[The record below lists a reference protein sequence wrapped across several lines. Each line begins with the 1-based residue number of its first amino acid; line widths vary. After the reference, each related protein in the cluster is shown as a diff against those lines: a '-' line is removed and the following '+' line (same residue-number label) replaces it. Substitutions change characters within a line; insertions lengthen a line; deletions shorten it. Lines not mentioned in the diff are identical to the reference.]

1 MSKTPPT
8 ASSSQ
13 PSPSNGRLEVLD
25 YVRGLAI
32 IHIFLYHYYIEWF
45 QGSFLIIPDGVAANI
60 PRLQI
65 FHDGGLLDILKN
77 LFSFL
82 WVYGFTSVNLF
93 LLLSGFVL
101 TYSALKSKS
110 EIRTGGELLSFYV
123 KKLKRLLVPF
133 YITLLL
139 GIAILFLRNLLYPS
153 FSAMPIY
160 SAWDVLKTLFV
171 PFLVYDL
178 TFLQKFN
185 GDLWFITLILQLY
198 IIFPVLYYALKKYG
212 VWRFIAACFMLTVA
226 YRYVATYYLDTAP
239 MGVIFP
245 ATNSYRL
252 FSFFLPRLFEFGLGM
267 SLGYWQFKD
276 SKTLETLR
284 GGWQFLT
291 AVAIMLV
298 GFSLNMYRGGWPLS
312 DAIISIGLFATLLN
326 IGAFFARISL
336 LKTLMLKLSESSYE
350 IYLLHHYL
358 LNYLLMPLLIVL
370 GIKNELGFWLG
381 VPVFFI
387 ISTLVGMGGQRLST
401 LFYSLT
407 NTTSK
412 NIPR

>member
-1 MSKTPPT
+1 MSKTTPSTSAPQPPLL
-8 ASSSQ
+8 
-13 PSPSNGRLEVLD
+13 NGRLDVLD

-65 FHDGGLLDILKN
+65 FHDGGLLDIFKN

-110 EIRTGGELLSFYV
+110 EISTGGELLSFYV

-139 GIAILFLRNLLYPS
+139 GVAILFLRNLLYPS

-160 SAWDVLKTLFV
+160 TTWDLVKTLFV

-178 TFLQKFN
+178 PFLQKFN

-212 VWRFIAACFMLTVA
+212 VWKFIAACFVLTVF
-226 YRYVATYYLDTAP
+226 YRYIATYYLDTAP

-245 ATNSYRL
+245 ATNSYKL

-284 GGWQFLT
+284 GGWQFL
-291 AVAIMLV
+291 ASVAIMLF

-312 DAIISIGLFATLLN
+312 DAVISIGLFATLLN
-326 IGAFFARISL
+326 IGAYFARVQI

-358 LNYLLMPLLIVL
+358 LNYLLMPFLVL
-370 GIKNELGFWLG
+370 FGIKNELGFWIGL
-381 VPVFFI
+381 PVFFI
-387 ISTLVGMGGQRLST
+387 LSTVVGMGGQRLSA
-401 LFYSLT
+401 LVYSLRCQ
-407 NTTSK
+407 NTTVA
-412 NIPR
+412 PR

>member
-1 MSKTPPT
+1 MPQPQNNP
-8 ASSSQ
+8 SS
-13 PSPSNGRLEVLD
+13 GRLDVLD

-45 QGSFLIIPDGVAANI
+45 QGSFLIVPDGVAANI
-60 PRLQI
+60 PRLSI
-65 FHDGGLLDILKN
+65 FHGGGVLDIFKN

-110 EIRTGGELLSFYV
+110 EGKEQPDTRSSLLAYYI

-160 SAWDVLKTLFV
+160 TVWDLVKTLFV

-212 VWRFIAACFMLTVA
+212 VWKFIAACFVLTVF
-226 YRYVATYYLDTAP
+226 YRYIATYYLDTAP

-245 ATNSYRL
+245 ATNSYKL

-284 GGWQFLT
+284 GGWQFL
-291 AVAIMLV
+291 ASVAIMLF

-312 DAIISIGLFATLLN
+312 DAVISIGLFATLLN
-326 IGAFFARISL
+326 IGAYFARVQI

-358 LNYLLMPLLIVL
+358 LNYLLMPFLVL
-370 GIKNELGFWLG
+370 FGIKNELGFWIG
-381 VPVFFI
+381 IPVFFI
-387 ISTLVGMGGQRLST
+387 LSTVVGMGGQRLST
-401 LFYSLT
+401 LVYSLGAKK
-407 NTTSK
+407 NTV
-412 NIPR
+412 NPH

>member
-1 MSKTPPT
+1 MSE
-8 ASSSQ
+8 
-13 PSPSNGRLEVLD
+13 SPSTNNRLDVLD

-45 QGSFLIIPDGVAANI
+45 QGSFLIVPDGVAANI
-60 PRLQI
+60 PRLSI
-65 FHDGGLLDILKN
+65 FHGGGVLDIFKN

-110 EIRTGGELLSFYV
+110 EGKEQPDTRSSLLAYYI

-139 GIAILFLRNLLYPS
+139 GVAILFLRNLLYPS

-160 SAWDVLKTLFV
+160 TVWDLMKTLFV

-178 TFLQKFN
+178 PFLQKFN
-185 GDLWFITLILQLY
+185 GDLWFITLLLQLY

-212 VWRFIAACFMLTVA
+212 VWKFIAACFVLTVF
-226 YRYVATYYLDTAP
+226 YRYIATYYLDTAP

-245 ATNSYRL
+245 ATNSYKL

-284 GGWQFLT
+284 GGWQFLA
-291 AVAIMLV
+291 AVAIMLF

-312 DAIISIGLFATLLN
+312 DAVISIGLFATLLN
-326 IGAFFARISL
+326 IGAYFARIRI

-358 LNYLLMPLLIVL
+358 LNYLLMPFLVL
-370 GIKNELGFWLG
+370 FGFKNELGFWIG
-381 VPVFFI
+381 IPVFFVL
-387 ISTLVGMGGQRLST
+387 STVVGMGGQRLSA
-401 LFYSLT
+401 LAYSLGSKK
-407 NTTSK
+407 TTVA
-412 NIPR
+412 PR

>member
-1 MSKTPPT
+1 MSPPQPT
-8 ASSSQ
+8 TSS
-13 PSPSNGRLEVLD
+13 NNRLDVLD

-45 QGSFLIIPDGVAANI
+45 QGSFLIVPNGVATNI
-60 PRLQI
+60 PRLAI
-65 FHDGGLLDILKN
+65 FHGGGVLDIFKN

-110 EIRTGGELLSFYV
+110 EIRTGSELFSFYV

-160 SAWDVLKTLFV
+160 SVWDVIKTLFV
-171 PFLVYDL
+171 PFLIYDL

-198 IIFPVLYYALKKYG
+198 IIFPILYYALKKYG
-212 VWRFIAACFMLTVA
+212 VWKFIAACLVLTVF
-226 YRYVATYYLDTAP
+226 YRYIATYYLDTAP

-245 ATNSYRL
+245 ATNSYKL

-284 GGWQFLT
+284 GGWQFL
-291 AVAIMLV
+291 ASVAIMLF
-298 GFSLNMYRGGWPLS
+298 GFSLNVYRGGWPLS
-312 DAIISIGLFATLLN
+312 DAVISIGLFATLLN
-326 IGAFFARISL
+326 IGAYFAQIHI

-358 LNYLLMPLLIVL
+358 LNYLLMPFLVL
-370 GIKNELGFWLG
+370 FGFKNELGFWIG
-381 VPVFFI
+381 IPVFFI
-387 ISTLVGMGGQRLST
+387 LSTIVGIGGQRLST
-401 LFYSLT
+401 LVYSLGAKK
-407 NTTSK
+407 TTVA
-412 NIPR
+412 PR